1 MHHGIY
7 RNTLFLVHAIELAN
21 VSYLMRSVGKFVFGV
36 NVMIAQRLATQ
47 YKI

>member
-7 RNTLFLVHAIELAN
+7 SNTLFLVHAIELAN
-21 VSYLMRSVGKFVFGV
+21 VSYLMRSVGEFMFGV
-36 NVMIAQRLATQ
+36 NVMIAQHHATQ

>member
-7 RNTLFLVHAIELAN
+7 SNTLFLVHAIELAN

-36 NVMIAQRLATQ
+36 DVMIAQHLATQ